1 MNAHERAFFDNPKFK
16 KYGFIVNDNATTVS
30 EFHRLA
36 ADRKWKVGGKLWR
49 KQWRECYKTDYQTT
63 KPAAGNQPQR
73 SSSGQASSSAT
84 LSKKPSQHHQ
94 AKLEDGVKLGYF
106 ESFTDFVPD
115 PTDSLASEFKRLAIH
130 KKWATDSDKYHHNRR
145 LAYADQFGQYFG
157 TDATKLENFQR
168 LCVEV
173 GIDPPPLSITQCK
186 KALKG
191 VLVNL
196 VNLVDSRRT
205 GEPIKQFDTFKEFR
219 RYTFNGRVFPKDE
232 AKEDTFLKVLLRAFR
247 KSGGS

>member
-1 MNAHERAFFDNPKFK
+1 MNAQEKAFFNSPKFK
-16 KYGFIVNDNATTVS
+16 KYGFIVNENATTVS

-36 ADRKWKVGGKLWR
+36 ASRKWKVGGKLWR
-49 KQWRECYKTDYQTT
+49 KQWRKCYKIDYQTA

-73 SSSGQASSSAT
+73 SSSGQSVHQQARPQHS
-84 LSKKPSQHHQ
+84 LQKPPQNHQ

-106 ESFTDFVPD
+106 ESFPDFVPD

-130 KKWATDSDKYHHNRR
+130 KKWAINSAEYP
-145 LAYADQFGQYFG
+145 
-157 TDATKLENFQR
+157 TKLENFQR

-173 GIDPPPLSITQCK
+173 GIDPPPPSITQCK

-219 RYTFNGRVFPKDE
+219 RYTFNGRVFPKNE
-232 AKEDTFLKVLLRAFR
+232 AKEDTFLKVLLRGFR
-247 KSGGS
+247 RSGGS